1 MVLSQQPVNHVFTQS
16 ESPLV
21 CLLVSLFWLI
31 DIEPLYLQQRFRSNQ
46 IGLYRV
52 YQQLLWE
59 VFVRTHTHTQTWQ
72 KKKDDRNTRLQ
83 LLVLYEKSSSPP
95 PKSPCPFFSPPQLP
109 PTCGSTRRE
118 NNRLLKLPIWP
129 LTTVLTHQLGCRHNH
144 SRLLPRLP
152 AGLAALKEST
162 VGPPEGIYFTS
173 DGRALRLHYANIT
186 CYFSSAYRIYPLSP
200 KYLSRC

>member
-1 MVLSQQPVNHVFTQS
+1 MVLSQQPVNHVFTES
-16 ESPLV
+16 EKPLV

-52 YQQLLWE
+52 YPQLLWE
-59 VFVRTHTHTQTWQ
+59 AFVRTRKMHTHTQTWQ
-72 KKKDDRNTRLQ
+72 KKYDGNTWPQ

-95 PKSPCPFFSPPQLP
+95 PKSPCPFLSPVQLP

-118 NNRLLKLPIWP
+118 NTRLLKLPIWP

-152 AGLAALKEST
+152 AGLA
-162 VGPPEGIYFTS
+162 
-173 DGRALRLHYANIT
+173 
-186 CYFSSAYRIYPLSP
+186 PL
-200 KYLSRC
+200 